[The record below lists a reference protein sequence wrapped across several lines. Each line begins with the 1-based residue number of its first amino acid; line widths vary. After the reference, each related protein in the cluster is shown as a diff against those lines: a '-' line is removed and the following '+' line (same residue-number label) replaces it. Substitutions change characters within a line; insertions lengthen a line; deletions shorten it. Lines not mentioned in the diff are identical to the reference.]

1 MKKVRMRRLVCIKPC
16 RFYYGKFEVHFEFGV
31 KYPIVLKADGH
42 WWLINPAQ
50 KKSIMLHPSLIPSE
64 KIREF
69 FIRWNPNKRGS
80 KYERWKMG

>member
-1 MKKVRMRRLVCIKPC
+1 MRRIICVIPC
-16 RFYYGKFEVHFEFGV
+16 RFYRGNFEVSFRFGV

-42 WWLINPAQ
+42 WWLMNPEQ
-50 KKSIMLHPSLIPSE
+50 RKSVMIHPDIISYES
-64 KIREF
+64 IRKY